1 MVRFENESAENT
13 IECTSA
19 HLQGH
24 MNQVRSA
31 SFSQVSHDRIRIG
44 LLDRGGHQ
52 Q

>member
-1 MVRFENESAENT
+1 MVRFENESVENT

-19 HLQGH
+19 HLHGR
-24 MNQVRSA
+24 MNQVRCA